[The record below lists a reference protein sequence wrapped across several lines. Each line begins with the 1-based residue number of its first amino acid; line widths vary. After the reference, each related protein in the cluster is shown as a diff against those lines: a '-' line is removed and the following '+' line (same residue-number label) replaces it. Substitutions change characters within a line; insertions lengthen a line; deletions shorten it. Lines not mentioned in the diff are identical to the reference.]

1 MDFLLRAHSCFQLH
15 GFMEPAHG
23 LESGDMTTGTKL
35 TINLVAY
42 VVDLV
47 GPVTT
52 LLIRGDGMYIHA
64 DTSALRYC
72 LEQGK

>member
-1 MDFLLRAHSCFQLH
+1 
-15 GFMEPAHG
+15 MEPAHG
-23 LESGDMTTGTKL
+23 LESGDMASGTKL

-52 LLIRGDGMYIHA
+52 LLIRGDGAYVHTS
-64 DTSALRYC
+64 TSALRYC
-72 LEQGK
+72 LEQDK

>member
-15 GFMEPAHG
+15 GFMEQAHG
-23 LESGDMTTGTKL
+23 SESGDMTTGTKL

-42 VVDLV
+42 TVDLV

-52 LLIRGDGMYIHA
+52 LLIRGDGAFVHA
-64 DTSALRYC
+64 DTNALRYC
-72 LEQGK
+72 LEKDK

>member
-1 MDFLLRAHSCFQLH
+1 
-15 GFMEPAHG
+15 
-23 LESGDMTTGTKL
+23 MTTGTKL

-52 LLIRGDGMYIHA
+52 LLIRGDGAYVHA
-64 DTSALRYC
+64 YTSALRYC

>member
-1 MDFLLRAHSCFQLH
+1 
-15 GFMEPAHG
+15 
-23 LESGDMTTGTKL
+23 MTTGTKL

-52 LLIRGDGMYIHA
+52 LLIRGDGAYVHA
-64 DTSALRYC
+64 DTKALRYFVG
-72 LEQGK
+72 LKK